1 MTIFLPKNSHY
12 LKTDAYIF
20 IVEISD

>member
-1 MTIFLPKNSHY
+1 MTNFLPKNSHY